1 MYFNPPFVLVAAGL
15 LSAIA
20 AGAAFSA
27 TLQQGVKDWAANRST
42 QTLANLQGLSLMV
55 PFIGICIGTC
65 VFLSSGISLFGVPD
79 KISYAFGLPMTLL
92 IGLLVWVQ
100 LGRNLKTLEEG
111 GSEALDLDVFN

>member
-1 MYFNPPFVLVAAGL
+1 MYFNPPYVLVIAGL

-27 TLQQGVKDWAANRST
+27 TLQQGLRAWSNNRNT
-42 QTLANLQGLSLMV
+42 RTLANLQGVSLQV

-79 KISYAFGLPMTLL
+79 KISYAFGLPMTIL

-111 GSEALDLDVFN
+111 GSQALDLDAFN